1 MKRLFLAA
9 AAAVTSNGKAK
20 FTKRWFTLD
29 VEAFTLA
36 YAREKGKKAK
46 KTILA
51 RVSYQMS

>member
-1 MKRLFLAA
+1 MAA